1 MSDAHL
7 RSQPTYMTLRRA
19 AEVRKATR
27 FSPNAHAQSRT
38 LPSPLT
44 GRARAVRLRL
54 RMRLPAGL
62 VTLGLLVLLAST
74 TSCRQPLTLSPR
86 HVSPDTLL
94 IFEQR
99 VASSAL
105 ESGPDWES
113 WRLYE
118 SGRLVYSRAGAA
130 PTRRQLGKAR
140 LATVHA
146 WLRAHD
152 FELLRNTPRAPN
164 PAVPGV
170 SAMCQLR
177 LSTGLVLAPFGD
189 RRYYACDELK
199 KLSVSE

>member
-1 MSDAHL
+1 
-7 RSQPTYMTLRRA
+7 
-19 AEVRKATR
+19 
-27 FSPNAHAQSRT
+27 
-38 LPSPLT
+38 
-44 GRARAVRLRL
+44 
-54 RMRLPAGL
+54 MRLPAGL
-62 VTLGLLVLLAST
+62 LAFRLLALLALT

-86 HVSPDTLL
+86 RVSPDTLL

-99 VASSAL
+99 TASSQP

-130 PTRRQLGKAR
+130 PTRRRLGKAR
-140 LATVHA
+140 LAAVHA

-152 FELLRNTPRAPN
+152 FELVRNTPQAPSL
-164 PAVPGV
+164 AVSNV
-170 SAMCQLR
+170 SAMCQLQ

-199 KLSVSE
+199 KLSISE